1 MVHAHRVAPGKKVRL
16 RDYNPAETGGLMK
29 SEGEEQLRRLGAKLT
44 ELQEMHYAAGHSGVL
59 IVLQALDTGGKD
71 GTINH
76 VMTYFNPAAC
86 WVKSFGV
93 PTAYEL
99 SHDFLWRC
107 HRATPPRGMISVF
120 NRSYYEDVLVV
131 RVHELE
137 PRKVWQRRYEHINN
151 FEALL
156 ADSGTTIIK
165 FFLHISKEEQRDRL
179 LAREGDPEK
188 QWKLST
194 SDWPEHELYDRY
206 VEAYEDALS
215 RCSTAHAPWY
225 IVPSDH
231 KWYRNLAVA
240 QTLVDLLEPYRRSW
254 RRELEQR
261 GRMQLAAIAAQQ
273 ERQRVPAPLPDGSP

>member
-1 MVHAHRVAPGKKVRL
+1 
-16 RDYNPAETGGLMK
+16 
-29 SEGEEQLRRLGAKLT
+29 
-44 ELQEMHYAAGHSGVL
+44 MHYAAGHTGIL

-76 VMTYFNPAAC
+76 VMTYFNPAVC

-93 PTAYEL
+93 PTEYGA

-131 RVHELE
+131 RVHGLV
-137 PRKVWQRRYEHINN
+137 PRRVWQSRYEHINN

-156 ADSGTTIIK
+156 ADGGTTIIK
-165 FFLHISKEEQRDRL
+165 FFLHISKREQRDRL
-179 LAREGDPEK
+179 LARERDREK
-188 QWKLST
+188 QWKLSV
-194 SDWPEHELYDRY
+194 SDWAEHELYDRY

-215 RCSTAHAPWY
+215 RCSTAYAPWY
-225 IVPSDH
+225 IVPADH

-240 QTLVDLLEPYRRSW
+240 QTLVDLLEPCRAEW
-254 RRELEQR
+254 RRELERR
-261 GRMQLAAIAAQQ
+261 GRRALAAIVDQP
-273 ERQRVPAPLPDGSP
+273 ERQLQGAPPEERT